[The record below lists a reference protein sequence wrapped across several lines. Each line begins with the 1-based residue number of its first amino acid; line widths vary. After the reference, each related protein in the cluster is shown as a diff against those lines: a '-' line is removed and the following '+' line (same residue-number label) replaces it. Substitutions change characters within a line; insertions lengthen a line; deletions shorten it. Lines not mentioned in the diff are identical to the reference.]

1 MVAKIKTVS
10 FQGIDTCPIDVEVNL
25 ANGLP
30 AFHIVG
36 LPDKAVGESKERV
49 RSALHAMGLA
59 LPPKR
64 ITVNLAP
71 ADVTKEGSHYDLPIA
86 LGLLIGMGILPQD
99 TVDQYIILGEMG
111 LDGGLRSVS
120 GVLPAAVYAASQS
133 MGLICPEPC
142 VSEAVW
148 SGLGNILAP
157 ASVLHLLNH
166 FKGTQLLNQDFA
178 PPSDLDKVSFH
189 TKDMADIKGQ
199 ESARRA
205 LEITAA
211 GRHNLMMSGQP
222 GSGKS
227 MLAERLPTIMPSLSS
242 REALE
247 VSMIHSIAGS
257 LPENGLIHTRPFRN
271 PHHSASLPA
280 LIGGGMRAKPGEIS
294 LAHHGVL
301 FLDEL
306 PEFTRSVLE
315 SLRQPMESKEAVIAR
330 VNSHVTYP
338 ANFQLIAAMNPCK
351 CGYLGVTDRECTRAP
366 KCGIDYQA
374 KLSGPFLDRMD
385 IFVDVP
391 AVTVQDLR
399 HTKGGEDSESIR
411 KRIERA
417 HNNQYARN
425 GDGLLNG
432 NLSASDVD
440 RLCILDDLAEEFFDK
455 AMQSLDL
462 SARGYH
468 RLLKVARTIAD
479 LNGGADTIDKAS
491 LAEAI
496 SLRPRTYLNS

>member
-1 MVAKIKTVS
+1 
-10 FQGIDTCPIDVEVNL
+10 
-25 ANGLP
+25 
-30 AFHIVG
+30 
-36 LPDKAVGESKERV
+36 
-49 RSALHAMGLA
+49 
-59 LPPKR
+59 
-64 ITVNLAP
+64 
-71 ADVTKEGSHYDLPIA
+71 
-86 LGLLIGMGILPQD
+86 
-99 TVDQYIILGEMG
+99 
-111 LDGGLRSVS
+111 
-120 GVLPAAVYAASQS
+120 
-133 MGLICPEPC
+133 
-142 VSEAVW
+142 
-148 SGLGNILAP
+148 
-157 ASVLHLLNH
+157 
-166 FKGTQLLNQDFA
+166 
-178 PPSDLDKVSFH
+178 
-189 TKDMADIKGQ
+189 
-199 ESARRA
+199 
-205 LEITAA
+205 
-211 GRHNLMMSGQP
+211 
-222 GSGKS
+222 
-227 MLAERLPTIMPSLSS
+227 MPSLSS